1 MRAEKASRM
10 VGFLLSRRNHNPLSK
25 KELRLGKLNAWKCSL
40 SSIIN
45 VFHHSSVGSKRGGV
59 TGGRFRRRP
68 FSIVLLPL
76 FSDGNQRRYLKKK
89 GIHYLKLWL
98 RYVILVTRPLRKS
111 HHQFR
116 NIYKKMNTH
125 TQAGYKYVRETLP
138 SSSYINKYL
147 YVCF

>member
-1 MRAEKASRM
+1 MGAYILSSLFDPFVLITDARGKSFADGRIPSFSTKSQPLVKKGASTRKIECM
-10 VGFLLSRRNHNPLSK
+10 KMF
-25 KELRLGKLNAWKCSL
+25 SL

-89 GIHYLKLWL
+89 GIHYLKL
-98 RYVILVTRPLRKS
+98 
-111 HHQFR
+111 
-116 NIYKKMNTH
+116 
-125 TQAGYKYVRETLP
+125 
-138 SSSYINKYL
+138 
-147 YVCF
+147 